1 MNTLKIYKVKKHDMT
16 KQENKEAGVGETV
29 GAVLLVLLLVGA
41 IIVGGLYL
49 LEETNKKSGI
59 EIETGITL

>member
-1 MNTLKIYKVKKHDMT
+1 MT